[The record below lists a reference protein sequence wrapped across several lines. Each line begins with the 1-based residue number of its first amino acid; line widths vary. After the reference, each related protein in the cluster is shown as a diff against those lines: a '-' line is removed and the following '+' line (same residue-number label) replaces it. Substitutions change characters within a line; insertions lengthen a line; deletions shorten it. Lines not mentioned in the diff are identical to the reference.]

1 MTVVHRWLAEPLP
14 RDVASALQ
22 RLAAAPGVAHVAVMP
37 DVHLAEHVCVGTVV
51 GTTDR
56 LYPQAVGGDIGC
68 GMAVVPLAA
77 DRSVL
82 TDAAVAARLLAGL
95 RDRVPAFRQRERQ
108 QLPPFACADPR
119 LQRVVSRDLQFEL
132 GTLGRGNHFLEVQA
146 DDQDQLWLMVHSGS
160 RALGPAV
167 RDHHLTRG
175 QPVGKGLVALPT
187 SGPGHDYLHDHDVAV
202 GFAQRNRRAIAE
214 AAAAALQA
222 AIGVSVLWESWVD
235 VVHNFVRREVH
246 AGVELYVHRKGASSA
261 RDGEAGVIPGSMG
274 SPSFH
279 VEGRGCAA
287 ALCSSSHGAGRRL
300 RRGEAMR
307 TISTRDLHGQL
318 AGVFFQHDLA
328 ERLRD
333 EAPAAYKDIGAVMR
347 AQRELVKVVRRLR
360 PVLSYKGA

>member
-14 RDVASALQ
+14 QDVAQALQ
-22 RLAAAPGVAHVAVMP
+22 RLAAAPGVARIAVMP

-51 GTTDR
+51 GTVDH

-68 GMAVVPLAA
+68 GMAIVRIAA
-77 DRSVL
+77 ARDVL
-82 TDAAVAARLLAGL
+82 TDESVARRLLVEL
-95 RDRVPAFRQRERQ
+95 RARVPAFRQPVRQ
-108 QLPPFACADPR
+108 DLAAFGCSDPR
-119 LQRVVSRDLQFEL
+119 LQRAVQRDLQFEL

-146 DDQDQLWLMVHSGS
+146 DDQDQLWLMLHSGS

-167 RDHHLTRG
+167 RDHHLARG
-175 QPVGKGLVALPT
+175 RSVGKGLIALPT
-187 SGPGHDYLHDHDVAV
+187 AGPGRDYLHDHDVAV
-202 GFAQRNRRAIAE
+202 WFAQCNRRAIAA

-222 AIGVSVLWESWVD
+222 VLGVGVHWDSWVD
-235 VVHNFVRREVH
+235 VVHNFVRNERH
-246 AGVELYVHRKGASSA
+246 DGSDLFVHRKGASSA
-261 RDGEAGVIPGSMG
+261 RAGEPGVIPGSMG

-300 RRGEAMR
+300 ARGVAMR
-307 TISTRDLHGQL
+307 TISTHDLRDQL
-318 AGVFFQHDLA
+318 GTVFFERALA